1 MKRSKSPQTIAK
13 YKRLSN
19 LVQFK
24 TRLEAQQL
32 ATSFSKSYSS
42 NPKQLWRWINSVK
55 GYRRP
60 LPPLHVDTLI
70 VDDDAKATTFNQY
83 FQSVFTV
90 ETLSDLSSLQ
100 SSIATQPSV
109 IDCIS
114 FTTDNVFQEL
124 TSHDVSKACGPDLIP
139 PLLLKKAAP
148 YICLPLSKL
157 FAQSMSL
164 GSCHR
169 IG

>member
-1 MKRSKSPQTIAK
+1 M
-13 YKRLSN
+13 
-19 LVQFK
+19 
-24 TRLEAQQL
+24 
-32 ATSFSKSYSS
+32 
-42 NPKQLWRWINSVK
+42 
-55 GYRRP
+55 
-60 LPPLHVDTLI
+60 
-70 VDDDAKATTFNQY
+70 DDDAKATTFNQY

-90 ETLSDLSSLQ
+90 EKLSDLSSLQ

-124 TSHDVSKACGPDLIP
+124 TNLDVSKACGPDLIP